1 MDEINDTTS
10 RGEPLARPPEPEPPA
25 QPDPQPASQ
34 PNPQPAP
41 EPAPAQQPTPDP
53 LAAALKLAADALARL
68 AIATEREIVPE
79 LIKGDT
85 PEQVQASIE
94 ASKAAYRAAMRHIQ
108 ANLPPAPPPA
118 PTAQPEDTDPLTMI
132 TKGLRKQQ

>member
-1 MDEINDTTS
+1 MAE
-10 RGEPLARPPEPEPPA
+10 EPQPTEQPPQP
-25 QPDPQPASQ
+25 PDPQPASQ
-34 PNPQPAP
+34 PDPQPA
-41 EPAPAQQPTPDP
+41 QQPDP

-94 ASKAAYRAAMRHIQ
+94 ASRAAYRAAMRHIQ

-118 PTAQPEDTDPLTMI
+118 PTAQPEDTDPLTLI
-132 TKGLRKQQ
+132 AKGIRRS

>member
-10 RGEPLARPPEPEPPA
+10 RGEPPARPPEPPAHPEPPPPQ
-25 QPDPQPASQ
+25 QPPAQ

-41 EPAPAQQPTPDP
+41 EPAQQPDP
-53 LAAALKLAADALARL
+53 VAAALKLAADALARL

-79 LIKGDT
+79 LIGGNT
-85 PEQVQASIE
+85 PDEVQASIE
-94 ASKAAYRAAMRHIQ
+94 RSRAAYRAAMRHIQ

>member
-1 MDEINDTTS
+1 MDEINDTPS
-10 RGEPLARPPEPEPPA
+10 RGEPPA
-25 QPDPQPASQ
+25 Q

-41 EPAPAQQPTPDP
+41 EPPAQPDP

-79 LIKGDT
+79 LIRGNT
-85 PEQVQASIE
+85 PEEVQASIE
-94 ASKAAYRAAMRHIQ
+94 ASRAAYRAAMRLIQ

>member
-1 MDEINDTTS
+1 MDETNDTTS

-25 QPDPQPASQ
+25 QPAPEPPAQPAQ
-34 PNPQPAP
+34 EPPPHP
-41 EPAPAQQPTPDP
+41 EPAPAQQPDP

-108 ANLPPAPPPA
+108 ASLPPAPPPA
-118 PTAQPEDTDPLTMI
+118 PPTTPEDADPLTMI

>member
-10 RGEPLARPPEPEPPA
+10 RGEPPARPPEPPA
-25 QPDPQPASQ
+25 QPEPQPTEQPSQQPPQQPDQ
-34 PNPQPAP
+34 PNP
-41 EPAPAQQPTPDP
+41 PDP
-53 LAAALKLAADALARL
+53 LTAALKLAADALARL

-94 ASKAAYRAAMRHIQ
+94 ASRAAYRAAMRHIQ

-118 PTAQPEDTDPLTMI
+118 PTAQPEDTDPLTLI
-132 TKGLRKQQ
+132 AKGIRRS

>member
-1 MDEINDTTS
+1 
-10 RGEPLARPPEPEPPA
+10 
-25 QPDPQPASQ
+25 
-34 PNPQPAP
+34 
-41 EPAPAQQPTPDP
+41 
-53 LAAALKLAADALARL
+53 LARL

-94 ASKAAYRAAMRHIQ
+94 ASKAAYRAALRYIQ
-108 ANLPPAPPPA
+108 SNLPPAPPPA

>member
-1 MDEINDTTS
+1 
-10 RGEPLARPPEPEPPA
+10 
-25 QPDPQPASQ
+25 
-34 PNPQPAP
+34 
-41 EPAPAQQPTPDP
+41 
-53 LAAALKLAADALARL
+53 LARL

-118 PTAQPEDTDPLTMI
+118 PTAQPEDTDPLTLI
-132 TKGLRKQQ
+132 AKGIRRS

>member
-10 RGEPLARPPEPEPPA
+10 RGEPPAQPDPQPPA
-25 QPDPQPASQ
+25 QPDPQPAPEPPAQ
-34 PNPQPAP
+34 PNPQPTP
-41 EPAPAQQPTPDP
+41 EPPAQPDP
-53 LAAALKLAADALARL
+53 LTAALKLAADALARL

-94 ASKAAYRAAMRHIQ
+94 ASKAAYRAALRHIQ
-108 ANLPPAPPPA
+108 SSLPPAPPPA
-118 PTAQPEDTDPLTMI
+118 PPTTPEDADPLTMI

>member
-1 MDEINDTTS
+1 MEENNS
-10 RGEPLARPPEPEPPA
+10 PEPQPTEQPPAHPEPPPP
-25 QPDPQPASQ
+25 QQPPQPPDPQPA
-34 PNPQPAP
+34 
-41 EPAPAQQPTPDP
+41 QQPDP
-53 LAAALKLAADALARL
+53 LAAALKIAADALARL

-79 LIKGDT
+79 LIGGNT
-85 PEQVQASIE
+85 PDEVQASIE
-94 ASKAAYRAAMRHIQ
+94 RSRAAYRAAMRHIQ

>member
-10 RGEPLARPPEPEPPA
+10 TGEPPARPPEPPAHPEPPPPQ
-25 QPDPQPASQ
+25 QPPDQ

-41 EPAPAQQPTPDP
+41 EPAQQPDP
-53 LAAALKLAADALARL
+53 VAAALKLAADALARL

-108 ANLPPAPPPA
+108 ASLPPAPPPA